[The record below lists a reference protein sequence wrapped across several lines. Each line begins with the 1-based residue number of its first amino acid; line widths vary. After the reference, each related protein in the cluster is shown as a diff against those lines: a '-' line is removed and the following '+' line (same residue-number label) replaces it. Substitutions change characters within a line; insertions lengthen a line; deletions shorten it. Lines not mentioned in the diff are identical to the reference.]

1 MAKNSIKT
9 TAVVADTVRPFVAGA
24 RQSPGWRLLRTV
36 AGRITTPLL
45 PDDYL
50 KLANPLW
57 SARELRG
64 KVLEVRRETVDS
76 ATLVIKPGLG
86 FAFDYQAG
94 QYVGIGLLVDG
105 RWRWRSYS
113 LTSVPDE
120 SHPSRGR
127 GSRTITITVKA
138 MPEGFLSAHLVAG
151 VAPGTIV
158 RLAAPQ
164 GNFVMPDPAPA
175 SVLFLTAGSGITP
188 VMSMLR
194 TLVRRGGIGESGH
207 VVHLHSAPTEAD
219 VLFAEELSQLAN
231 RHDGYRLQLRATRT
245 EGRLDLARL
254 DEVLPDW
261 RERQT
266 WACGPEPMLEAA
278 QRTWTAAGITDR
290 LHLERFAVSRGPVHG
305 SGGTVEF
312 ARAGK
317 VARLDAAT
325 SLMDA
330 GEAAGV
336 QMPFGCRMGICQ
348 SCVVGLLEGHVRDL
362 RTGVEH
368 EPGSRVQTC
377 ISAASGDCVLD
388 V

>member
-1 MAKNSIKT
+1 MAKSTIKT
-9 TAVVADTVRPFVAGA
+9 AARVADTVRPTVAGA
-24 RQSPGWRLLRTV
+24 KERPGWHLLRTV

-64 KVLEVRRETVDS
+64 RVLEVRRETVDS
-76 ATLVIKPGLG
+76 ATLVIKPGWG
-86 FAFDYQAG
+86 FSFDYQAG
-94 QYVGIGLLVDG
+94 QYIGIGLLVDG

-113 LTSVPDE
+113 LTSVPVDRQ
-120 SHPSRGR
+120 SGSRGA
-127 GSRTITITVKA
+127 RTITITVKA
-138 MPEGFLSAHLVAG
+138 MPEGFLSTHLVGG

-164 GNFVMPDPAPA
+164 GNFVLPDPAPA
-175 SVLFLTAGSGITP
+175 KILFLTAGSGITP

-194 TLVRRGGIGESGH
+194 TLVRRGQLGD
-207 VVHLHSAPTEAD
+207 VTHLHSAPTAAD
-219 VLFAEELSQLAN
+219 VLFAGELAELADA
-231 RHDGYRLQLRATRT
+231 HEDYRLTVRATRT
-245 EGRLDLARL
+245 EGRVDLARL
-254 DEVLPDW
+254 DGIVPDW
-261 RERQT
+261 QERQT
-266 WACGPEPMLEAA
+266 WACGPEAMLEGAD
-278 QRTWTAAGITDR
+278 RTWKAAGISER
-290 LHLERFAVSRGPVHG
+290 LHLERFAAVRTSAHG

-317 VARLDAAT
+317 TATVDGAT

-330 GEAAGV
+330 GEAAGI

-348 SCVVGLLEGHVRDL
+348 SCVVGLLDGHVRDL

-377 ISAASGDCVLD
+377 VSAASGDCTLD